1 VKGSAKKAQNKA
13 MWNPVTLALGLNDV
27 YRVPLPQLKRAF
39 TAHDFL
45 DAWATEWE
53 HSLALLRK

>member
-1 VKGSAKKAQNKA
+1 

-39 TAHDFL
+39 AAHDFL
-45 DAWATEWE
+45 DPWAMEWE
-53 HSLALLRK
+53 HSLSLLRK